1 MLKRFC
7 FAGSGAGVV
16 VKVLAVI
23 VNHKRP
29 ELVLQGLKSLQAEL
43 AAIGG
48 GCRAIVT
55 DASGDGSDELIERG
69 IREQGWGD
77 WVTLLRLDKN
87 GGYGYANNQAIRHAL
102 AGADLPEFFYLL
114 NPDAYVYPGAVREL
128 LQCMLERPDVGLCG
142 SQQEQPDG
150 SINRAAFRFP
160 GVRSELIQGSRLG
173 ILKRVFPDA
182 EIAPPPPEQ
191 PAAIDWLSGASL
203 LVRRSVFES
212 VGLFDET
219 FFLYYEE
226 TDLCLRARRAGWL
239 CWYVP
244 ASRVVHLEGQST
256 GVTDTRSA
264 PKRLPRYWFES
275 RQHYFM
281 KNHGPWK
288 KHLADVAWTLGFV
301 SWRARR
307 RFQGKTDDDPP
318 HLLSDFVRFN
328 FLHG

>member
-1 MLKRFC
+1 MKI
-7 FAGSGAGVV
+7 
-16 VKVLAVI
+16 LAVI

-29 ELVLQGLKSLQAEL
+29 ELVLQGLKSLGPEL
-43 AAIGG
+43 AALGG

-55 DASGDGSDELIERG
+55 DASGDGSDDVIERG
-69 IREQGWGD
+69 IREHGFGAWAS
-77 WVTLLRLDKN
+77 LLRLEKN
-87 GGYGYANNQAIRHAL
+87 GGYGYANNRAIAPAL
-102 AGADLPEFFYLL
+102 ASEDPPEFCYLL

-128 LQCMLERPDVGLCG
+128 YELMQQRPDVGLCG

-150 SINRAAFRFP
+150 SINCSAFRFP
-160 GVRSELIQGSRLG
+160 SVRSELIQGSRLG
-173 ILKRVFPDA
+173 VLKRLFPDA
-182 EIAPPPPEQ
+182 EIAPPPPQQ
-191 PAAIDWLSGASL
+191 PSPVDWLSGASL
-203 LVRRSVFES
+203 LVRRSVFDT
-212 VGLFDET
+212 VGFFDET

-226 TDLCLRARRAGWL
+226 TDLCLRARRAGFR

-256 GVTDTRSA
+256 GVTDTRAA
-264 PKRLPRYWFES
+264 PQRLPRYWFES

-288 KHLADVAWTLGFV
+288 KHFADVAWTLGFM

-307 RFQGKTDDDPP
+307 RFQGQTDDDPP